1 MNMIDEKEFIQNFA
15 DQFDDE
21 PEGLTLETRFRDID
35 GWSSLV
41 ALSEM
46 AMCDEE
52 YEVILSANEM
62 ENANCIG
69 DLFYIVNERF
79 RG

>member
-1 MNMIDEKEFIQNFA
+1 MVDEKQFIQNFA

-21 PEGLTLETRFRDID
+21 PEGLTLDTKFRDLD
-35 GWSSLV
+35 DWSSLI

-52 YEVILSANEM
+52 YDVILSANEM
-62 ENANCIG
+62 ENATCIA
-69 DLFYIVNERF
+69 DIYKIVCERYQ
-79 RG
+79 G

>member
-1 MNMIDEKEFIQNFA
+1 MVDEKQFLQNFA

-21 PEGLTLETRFRDID
+21 PEGLTLETKFRDIE
-35 GWSSLV
+35 GWASIV
-41 ALSEM
+41 ALSVM

-62 ENANCIG
+62 ESANQIS
-69 DLFYIVNERF
+69 DIYNIVNARYQ
-79 RG
+79 G

>member
-1 MNMIDEKEFIQNFA
+1 MVDEKQFLQNFA

-21 PEGLTLETRFRDID
+21 QEGLTLETKFRDIEE
-35 GWSSLV
+35 WSSLI
-41 ALSEM
+41 ALNVM

-62 ENANCIG
+62 ESANQIS
-69 DLFYIVNERF
+69 DIYKIVCERYQ
-79 RG
+79 G

>member
-1 MNMIDEKEFIQNFA
+1 MVDEKQFIQYFA

-35 GWSSLV
+35 GWSSLI

-52 YEVILSANEM
+52 YEVIISANEM
-62 ENANCIG
+62 ENANSIA
-69 DLFYIVNERF
+69 DLYNIVNERYQ
-79 RG
+79 G

>member
-1 MNMIDEKEFIQNFA
+1 MIDEKQFLQNFA

-21 PEGLTLETRFRDID
+21 PEGLTLETKFRDIE
-35 GWSSLV
+35 GWSSII
-41 ALSEM
+41 ALSVM

-62 ENANCIG
+62 ESASQVSDI
-69 DLFYIVNERF
+69 FKIVNERF
-79 RG
+79 KG

>member
-1 MNMIDEKEFIQNFA
+1 MVDEKQFIQNFA

-21 PEGLTLETRFRDID
+21 PEGLTLETSFRDIEE
-35 GWSSLV
+35 WSSLI
-41 ALSEM
+41 ALNVM

-62 ENANCIG
+62 ESANQIS
-69 DLFYIVNERF
+69 DIYKIVCERYH
-79 RG
+79 G

>member
-1 MNMIDEKEFIQNFA
+1 MIDIDSFIQNFA

-21 PEGLTLETRFRDID
+21 PEGLGLDTAFRDLD

-41 ALSEM
+41 ALSIM

-52 YEVILSANEM
+52 YDVILSANEM
-62 ENANCIG
+62 ENSNTVADI
-69 DLFYIVNERF
+69 FTIVKSRSKD
-79 RG
+79 